1 MERRTVSEHMR
12 GEVTSAGDHA
22 SRFRSM
28 VEGVVDYAILMLDVD
43 GRVTSWSAG
52 AEQIEGY
59 QPEEII
65 GQHVSVFYPTSDI
78 AAQKPQ
84 QELAQAAA
92 EGRFEDEGWRVRK
105 DGTRFWANVVI
116 TALRRQ
122 GGELSGYGTVTRDLS
137 ERRNA
142 ELRLQASEESFRLL
156 VAGVVDYAIVMLDV
170 EGRIETW
177 NAGAEQIEGYRTD
190 EIIGAHFSVFYTPE
204 DLAARKPEYE
214 LTAAAAN
221 GRFEDEGWR
230 VRKDGSRFWA
240 NVVITALRNDDG
252 ELRGFAKVA
261 RDLTERRAA
270 ELRQQASN
278 DVMIASAEHRR
289 ALRQGHDELRSIIDT
304 LPASV
309 WVSNPAGEL
318 ILSNRAFD
326 EASVTSSFAANPLGA
341 GEASPSRR
349 EEAFV
354 DELGRERTVVVA
366 RSLLRDET
374 GAVYAVCGVATDI
387 TDRREIQRESGELVW
402 VVSHELRAPLTDIRA
417 ALGVLADERELDAA
431 SQRRMIEIAL
441 SGSERLTDLIDDTS
455 SSNVSNRDT
464 ASAAARGASPR

>member
-1 MERRTVSEHMR
+1 MPSYDRTNIFARILR
-12 GEVTSAGDHA
+12 GELPCRKVYEDDFALAFHDINPQA
-22 SRFRSM
+22 P
-28 VEGVVDYAILMLDVD
+28 V
-43 GRVTSWSAG
+43 
-52 AEQIEGY
+52 
-59 QPEEII
+59 
-65 GQHVSVFYPTSDI
+65 HVLVIPKGEYVSNADFS
-78 AAQKPQ
+78 
-84 QELAQAAA
+84 AAA
-92 EGRFEDEGWRVRK
+92 PPDLVVGFWRAV
-105 DGTRFWANVVI
+105 
-116 TALRRQ
+116 
-122 GGELSGYGTVTRDLS
+122 
-137 ERRNA
+137 
-142 ELRLQASEESFRLL
+142 
-156 VAGVVDYAIVMLDV
+156 
-170 EGRIETW
+170 
-177 NAGAEQIEGYRTD
+177 
-190 EIIGAHFSVFYTPE
+190 
-204 DLAARKPEYE
+204 
-214 LTAAAAN
+214 
-221 GRFEDEGWR
+221 
-230 VRKDGSRFWA
+230 
-240 NVVITALRNDDG
+240 
-252 ELRGFAKVA
+252 AKVA

-455 SSNVSNRDT
+455 SSIVSNRDT
-464 ASAAARGASPR
+464 APATREARS